1 MVRPVHIGSIT
12 MATQILK
19 VSLYS
24 AAVVA
29 LGAPLGAAIWV
40 GLALLG
46 F

>member
-1 MVRPVHIGSIT
+1 
-12 MATQILK
+12 MARQILK

-24 AAVVA
+24 AAIVA
-29 LGAPLGAAIWV
+29 LGAPLGAAVWV